1 MAAPD
6 GKPEGVHKQHGNE
19 VRMKVINGLIYR
31 NGNFSEEE
39 KLCTEGEYFAEISG
53 DDEVLDAEG
62 CYVIPGLID
71 IHFHGCA
78 GVDFCDG
85 TEEAIETLAAYELK
99 HGITTIHPATMT
111 LGEEELLGIG
121 RTAAE
126 FYRAQQAEPK
136 KRKNYAELAGI
147 YMEGPFVSMEK
158 KGAQNP
164 KYVRKPD
171 AAMFERLQAAA
182 DGLYRICVVA
192 PETEGA
198 MGFIDSVKDKVRISI
213 AHTMA
218 DYDTAAEA
226 IRHGARQVTHLYN
239 AMQPFTHRAPG
250 VIGAACDEEDVMP
263 ELICDGVHIHPS
275 VIRTTFKMFGGERMI
290 LISDS
295 MMATGMPDGI
305 YSLGGQEVEVRGN
318 LATLTVNGAIAG
330 SATNLYDCMCYAVK
344 KAGIP
349 LETAV
354 RAATENPARAIG
366 IDATHGSIENGKY
379 ADFLLVDQELT
390 IRHIIKKGTLVC

>member
-1 MAAPD
+1 
-6 GKPEGVHKQHGNE
+6 
-19 VRMKVINGLIYR
+19 MKVINGSVYR
-31 NGNFSEEE
+31 NGSFVDNEQ
-39 KLCTEGEYFAEISG
+39 LCTQEEYFAEVSG
-53 DDEVLDAEG
+53 DDEVLDASG

-85 TEEAIETLAAYELK
+85 TLEAIETMADYELK

-111 LGEEELLGIG
+111 LGEEQLLGIG
-121 RTAAE
+121 KTAAE
-126 FYRAQQAEPK
+126 FYRMQQTEPERR
-136 KRKNYAELAGI
+136 KRFAELAGI

-164 KYVRKPD
+164 EYVRKPD
-171 AAMFERLQAAA
+171 AAMFERLQNAA
-182 DGLYRICVVA
+182 DGLYHVCVVA

-198 MGFIDSVKDKVRISI
+198 MEFIDTVKDKVRISI
-213 AHTMA
+213 AHTAA
-218 DYDTAAEA
+218 DYDTAVQA
-226 IRHGARQVTHLYN
+226 IQHGARQVTHLYN

-250 VIGAACDEEDVMP
+250 VIGAACDEEEVMP

-275 VIRTTFKMFGGERMI
+275 VIRTTFKMFGGNRMI

-305 YSLGGQEVEVRGN
+305 YSLGGQEVEVKGN

-330 SATNLYDCMCYAVK
+330 SATNLFDCMCYAVK
-344 KAGIP
+344 EAGIP
-349 LETAV
+349 LTDAV

-366 IDATHGSIENGKY
+366 IWATHGSIETGKY
-379 ADFLLVDQELT
+379 ADFLLVDEKLT
-390 IRHIIKKGTLVC
+390 LRHIIKKGTLVC

>member
-1 MAAPD
+1 
-6 GKPEGVHKQHGNE
+6 
-19 VRMKVINGLIYR
+19 MKVINGHIYR
-31 NGNFSEEE
+31 EGSFVEN
-39 KLCTEGEYFAEISG
+39 KQLCTEGEYFAETSG

-85 TEEAIETLAAYELK
+85 TMESLETLAAYELA

-111 LGEEELLGIG
+111 IGEAQLLEIG
-121 RTAAE
+121 KNAAE
-126 FYRAQQAEPK
+126 FYRMQHTDGNIRMK
-136 KRKNYAELAGI
+136 YAELAGI

-164 KYVRKPD
+164 KYVKKPD
-171 AAMFERLQAAA
+171 IAMFRRLQDAAE
-182 DGLYRICVVA
+182 GLYRICVVA
-192 PETEGA
+192 PETEDA
-198 MGFIDSVKDKVRISI
+198 MEFIDELRDEVRISI
-213 AHTMA
+213 AHTAA

-239 AMQPFTHRAPG
+239 AMQPFAHRAPG
-250 VIGAACDEEDVMP
+250 VIGAACDSEEVMP

-275 VIRTTFKMFGGERMI
+275 VIRTTFKMFGAERMI

-295 MMATGMPDGI
+295 LSATGMTDGI
-305 YSLGGQEVEVRGN
+305 YQLGGQEVQVCGN
-318 LATLTVNGAIAG
+318 RATLTVNGAIAG

-344 KAGIP
+344 TAGIS
-349 LETAV
+349 LAAAV
-354 RAATENPARAIG
+354 QAVTENPARAIG
-366 IDATHGSIENGKY
+366 IDGTHGSIGTGKY
-379 ADFLLVDQELT
+379 ADCLLVDQELK
-390 IRHIIKKGTLVC
+390 IRHIIKKGTLVS

>member
-1 MAAPD
+1 
-6 GKPEGVHKQHGNE
+6 
-19 VRMKVINGLIYR
+19 MKIVNGTVYR
-31 NGNFSEEE
+31 NGSFVENEQ
-39 KLCTEGEYFAEISG
+39 LCTAGEYFTEESG
-53 DDEVLDAEG
+53 DEKVLDAAG

-85 TEEAIETLAAYELK
+85 TMEALETLAAYELK

-111 LGEEELLGIG
+111 LGEEELLAIG
-121 RTAAE
+121 NTAAE
-126 FYRAQQAEPK
+126 FYRAQQTEPERK
-136 KRKNYAELAGI
+136 KNYAELAGI

-164 KYVRKPD
+164 RYVSRPD
-171 AAMFERLQAAA
+171 AGMFERLQAAA

-192 PETEGA
+192 PEVEGA
-198 MGFIDSVKDKVRISI
+198 MEFIDAVKDKVRISI
-213 AHTMA
+213 AHTAA

-250 VIGAACDEEDVMP
+250 VIGAACDEEEVMP

-305 YSLGGQEVEVRGN
+305 YALGGQEVEVRGN
-318 LATLTVNGAIAG
+318 LATLTANGAIAG
-330 SATNLYDCMCYAVK
+330 SATNLYDCMRYAVK
-344 KAGIP
+344 EAGIP
-349 LETAV
+349 FADAV

-366 IDATHGSIENGKY
+366 IWETHGSIGTGKY
-379 ADFLLVDQELT
+379 ADFLLVDEEFT
-390 IRHIIKKGTLVC
+390 IRHIIKKGTLVY